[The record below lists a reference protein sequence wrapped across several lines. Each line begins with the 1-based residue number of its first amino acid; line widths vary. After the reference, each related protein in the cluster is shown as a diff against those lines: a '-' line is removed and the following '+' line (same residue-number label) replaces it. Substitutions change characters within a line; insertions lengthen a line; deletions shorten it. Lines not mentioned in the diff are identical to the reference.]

1 MTRNEAELILEL
13 GPNYTKEEMK
23 KKYKKLLLLN
33 HPDNKRNEKSMKEQ
47 GEKTKKI
54 IEAYTLL
61 LHGGGGV
68 EKISLEKF
76 SFLNNEI
83 KATEA
88 LENRYLELPI
98 TSMPA
103 ELQMAVEETF
113 SKYRQIV
120 QIVQV
125 KLYNLE
131 SKNIMKSLEAY
142 EEEYYNIRSDLTY
155 CFFNYL
161 ENNSSSLIY
170 VKNTLHSKNSDEYCG
185 NEFSPIIEDSL
196 YEIIKKFLNYFP
208 LFLIE
213 KKKLQTEMQKNIIK
227 ELETIT
233 SKYKET
239 AKPEAVKEYN
249 LFMEKAIKR
258 VMDICNVSPLQN
270 INCLSLNKILQEYEA
285 LLANLK
291 EGYEFFL
298 ENKDII
304 TKELEEKIKS
314 LSDSSTKEF
323 LLEKV
328 SKIYLIE
335 QKERFE
341 LEFSKI
347 VVQLEKTQFVLP
359 TETESS
365 QFKRVLKHLDI
376 ENLEEE

>member
-1 MTRNEAELILEL
+1 MTRNEAEQILEL

-47 GEKTKKI
+47 GETTKKI

-142 EEEYYNIRSDLTY
+142 EEEYYNYS
-155 CFFNYL
+155 F
-161 ENNSSSLIY
+161 
-170 VKNTLHSKNSDEYCG
+170 
-185 NEFSPIIEDSL
+185 
-196 YEIIKKFLNYFP
+196 
-208 LFLIE
+208 
-213 KKKLQTEMQKNIIK
+213 
-227 ELETIT
+227 
-233 SKYKET
+233 
-239 AKPEAVKEYN
+239 
-249 LFMEKAIKR
+249 
-258 VMDICNVSPLQN
+258 
-270 INCLSLNKILQEYEA
+270 
-285 LLANLK
+285 
-291 EGYEFFL
+291 
-298 ENKDII
+298 
-304 TKELEEKIKS
+304 
-314 LSDSSTKEF
+314 
-323 LLEKV
+323 
-328 SKIYLIE
+328 
-335 QKERFE
+335 
-341 LEFSKI
+341 
-347 VVQLEKTQFVLP
+347 
-359 TETESS
+359 
-365 QFKRVLKHLDI
+365 
-376 ENLEEE
+376 